1 MTLNSL
7 NISIYKK
14 EKAPDYVIG
23 GCKIKLDD
31 VKDYV
36 NKDGYLILDLLKSSQ
51 TYENTSGY
59 YLKINDFYYKK
70 KNEEVEDIKF

>member
-7 NISIYKK
+7 NLTIYKK

-23 GCKIKLDD
+23 GLKIKLED
-31 VKDYV
+31 VKDYI
-36 NKDGYLILDLLKSSQ
+36 NKDGYLFLDLIKSNQ
-51 TYENTSGY
+51 DYANTSGY

-70 KNEEVEDIKF
+70 QFEEKPF